1 MSLAVVGA
9 LVIGKWPEAAMVVFL
24 FAIAEAIEA
33 LSLERAR
40 NAIKSLTALA
50 PETAEVMIDG
60 GGKTSRWRVCYSVVV
75 FGFAQVRECLGCQRR
90 VWSRSAGSGSNY
102 RRKPTC

>member
-33 LSLERAR
+33 LSLSAR
-40 NAIKSLTALA
+40 VTRS
-50 PETAEVMIDG
+50 
-60 GGKTSRWRVCYSVVV
+60 SR
-75 FGFAQVRECLGCQRR
+75 
-90 VWSRSAGSGSNY
+90 
-102 RRKPTC
+102 